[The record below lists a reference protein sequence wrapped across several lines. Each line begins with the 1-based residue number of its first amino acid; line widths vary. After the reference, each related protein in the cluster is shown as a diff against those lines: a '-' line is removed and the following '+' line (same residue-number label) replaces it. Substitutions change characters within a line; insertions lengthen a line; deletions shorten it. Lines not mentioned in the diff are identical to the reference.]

1 MYRNQPGSGMLWMDH
16 HGKYINF
23 MLMIILRKSVREE
36 THVGRLTM
44 SSRMTLVRGRLTD
57 IRIKVWPSN
66 APQHSRALC

>member
-23 MLMIILRKSVREE
+23 MLMIILRKSVRKE

-44 SSRMTLVRGRLTD
+44 SGSLLKSQGGLEST
-57 IRIKVWPSN
+57 I
-66 APQHSRALC
+66 